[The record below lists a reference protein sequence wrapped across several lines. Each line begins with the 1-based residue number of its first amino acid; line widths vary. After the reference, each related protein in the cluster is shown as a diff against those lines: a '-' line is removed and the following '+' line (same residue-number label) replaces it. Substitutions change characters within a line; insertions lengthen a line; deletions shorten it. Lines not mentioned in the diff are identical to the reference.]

1 MKSSDSVENY
11 IKVIYGLSDKKKV
24 WVNTNELAVQ
34 MSIKPSSVT
43 DMLKK
48 LDNKQLVNYQK
59 YKGVKLTTE
68 GNTLALRVIRKH
80 RLWEVFLENKLGF
93 NWDEVHDI
101 AEQLEHISSPE
112 LVKRLDKF
120 LDFPKY
126 DPHGDPIPD
135 HEGKIKPSKRNL
147 LSAFYKGESGKLV
160 GVDDSSS
167 SFLKFLES
175 KKLALGCEIIVYEKF
190 DYDDSMDIK
199 IMGTKEHL
207 NISKEVSRNL
217 YLIKNE

>member
-1 MKSSDSVENY
+1 MESSNSVENY
-11 IKVIYGLSDKKKV
+11 IKVIYRLSDDNKL
-24 WVNTNELAVQ
+24 WVNTNELAKQ

-48 LDNKQLVNYQK
+48 LDNRKLVNYQK

-68 GNTLALRVIRKH
+68 GNQLALQVIRKH

-93 NWDEVHDI
+93 NWDEVHEI

-135 HEGKIKPSKRNL
+135 HEGNIIPSKRNL
-147 LSAFYKGESGKLV
+147 LSAFNSGESGKLV

-175 KKLALGCEIIVYEKF
+175 KKLSLGCQIIVKEKF
-190 DYDDSMDIK
+190 DFDDSMELEISGLK
-199 IMGTKEHL
+199 GKL

-217 YLIKNE
+217 YLIKDE